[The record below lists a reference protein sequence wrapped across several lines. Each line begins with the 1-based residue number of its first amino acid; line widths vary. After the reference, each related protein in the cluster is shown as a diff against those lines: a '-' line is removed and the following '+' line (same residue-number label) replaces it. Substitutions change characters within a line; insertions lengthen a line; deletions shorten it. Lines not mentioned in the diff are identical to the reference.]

1 MNSLLL
7 ILDHI
12 SIVLTLTTLR
22 SRHLMN
28 PMSIMWNFFL
38 SGNSLVEIVQVSHD
52 LCLQLYCDHSL
63 RILSICYHY
72 GRGYMPF
79 LIITAILF
87 STIFETFG

>member
-63 RILSICYHY
+63 RILSIFYHY